1 MRALLRGD
9 RNVRLIYSSEGAV
22 LWSWNPRRDEVS
34 GKKLSKS
41 NCFRALTPFL
51 GCISLCVFFFYTLR
65 KEFVVVIPIRLDF
78 GDNHIDFEKNITRFS
93 ERNEFAVPYSSISHS
108 ARPGDE

>member
-51 GCISLCVFFFYTLR
+51 GCISLCVFFFLHF
-65 KEFVVVIPIRLDF
+65 KEGICRCY
-78 GDNHIDFEKNITRFS
+78 
-93 ERNEFAVPYSSISHS
+93 PYSTGF
-108 ARPGDE
+108 R